1 MAITTAQGRAIGGSP
16 KKSTSSA
23 NLTCV
28 NVSRRLTAHHAHM
41 TGAYSVTFG
50 GILNRLLSPAER
62 VIWEASLARNAREYA
77 KGTDIAREGERPAA
91 LRIVLSGWAQKYKQ
105 LPDGRRQILA
115 LVLPGQPCDLD
126 LFTVMRTDH
135 SLSAVR
141 RLTIAEIGRQEAG
154 SLLRQCPNLAQLL
167 CWSEIATAAIQREW
181 TINIGQRN
189 AIERV
194 AQLMCEI
201 FARQHGIPASGG
213 GECDFLL
220 TQWQLADATGLTQ
233 VHVNRTVQELRRRS
247 SVELRN
253 LRLFI
258 PDFAELAGIAAFN
271 ANYLHLDET
280 DLAVDRAAAMFGKTE
295 RE

>member
-1 MAITTAQGRAIGGSP
+1 
-16 KKSTSSA
+16 
-23 NLTCV
+23 
-28 NVSRRLTAHHAHM
+28 M

-50 GILNRLLSPAER
+50 RILNRLLSPRER
-62 VIWEASLARNAREYA
+62 LLWEASLARNARDYA
-77 KGTDIAREGERPAA
+77 KGADIVREGERPAA
-91 LRIVLSGWAQKYKQ
+91 LRIILSGWAQKYKQ

-126 LFTVMRTDH
+126 LFTVVRTDH

-141 RLTIAEIGRQEAG
+141 RLTIAEIARQEATA
-154 SLLRQCPNLAQLL
+154 LVRQCPNLAQLL
-167 CWSEIATAAIQREW
+167 CWSEIVTAAIQREW

-201 FARQHGIPASGG
+201 FARQQGIPASGG

-220 TQWQLADATGLTQ
+220 TQWQLAEATGLTQ
-233 VHVNRTVQELRRRS
+233 VHVNRTVQELRRRC

-258 PDFAELAGIAAFN
+258 PDFAQLASIAAFN
-271 ANYLHLDET
+271 ANYLHLDEAEP
-280 DLAVDRAAAMFGKTE
+280 AVDRAAALFRGEGTG
-295 RE
+295 

>member
-1 MAITTAQGRAIGGSP
+1 
-16 KKSTSSA
+16 
-23 NLTCV
+23 
-28 NVSRRLTAHHAHM
+28 M

-50 GILNRLLSPAER
+50 RILNRLLSPAEWMA
-62 VIWEASLARNAREYA
+62 WEASLARNARDYA
-77 KGTDIAREGERPAA
+77 KGTDIVREGERPAA
-91 LRIVLSGWAQKYKQ
+91 LRVVLSGWAQKYKQ

-126 LFTVMRTDH
+126 LFTVRRTDH

-141 RLTIAEIGRQEAG
+141 RLTVAEIGRQEAG

-167 CWSEIATAAIQREW
+167 CWGEIVTAAIQREW

-201 FARQHGIPASGG
+201 FARQHGIPVSGG

-220 TQWQLADATGLTQ
+220 TQGQLAEATGLTQ
-233 VHVNRTVQELRRRS
+233 VHVNRTVQQLRRRCA
-247 SVELRN
+247 VELRN

-271 ANYLHLDET
+271 ANYLHLDGT
-280 DLAVDRAAAMFGKTE
+280 DRAVE
-295 RE
+295 RATALFHGIERD

>member
-1 MAITTAQGRAIGGSP
+1 
-16 KKSTSSA
+16 
-23 NLTCV
+23 
-28 NVSRRLTAHHAHM
+28 M
-41 TGAYSVTFG
+41 TGAHSVTFG
-50 GILNRLLSPAER
+50 QILNRLLSPGER
-62 VIWEASLARNAREYA
+62 VVWEASLARNAREYA
-77 KGTDIAREGERPAA
+77 KGIDVAREGERPAA

-141 RLTIAEIGRQEAG
+141 RLTVAEIGRQEAG
-154 SLLRQCPNLAQLL
+154 ALLRQCPNLAQLL
-167 CWSEIATAAIQREW
+167 CWGEIVTAAIQREW

-201 FARQHGIPASGG
+201 FARQQGIPASGG
-213 GECDFLL
+213 GECDFLF
-220 TQWQLADATGLTQ
+220 TQGQLAEATGLTQ
-233 VHVNRTVQELRRRS
+233 VHVNRTVQELRRRC

-271 ANYLHLDET
+271 ANYLHLEEPE
-280 DLAVDRAAAMFGKTE
+280 LAVDRAATLFGGTA
-295 RE
+295 RD